1 MEKTEGIHL
10 ENIGRVFKGSLI
22 AIAMTIVALVLF
34 AAILTYTSVGE
45 SLMFPVTIGITV
57 ISICISSLLMA
68 RKIKKNGIVYG
79 GVIRI
84 YGHVTTL
91 FIIQHNWKWIYAK
104 YPFYYLNS
112 KCHCLWHVRRNDR
125 SKYIE
130 ENSTFLEIFL
140 KMVAIFFIL
149 G

>member
-45 SLMFPVTIGITV
+45 SLMFPVTMGITV

-91 FIIQHNWKWIYAK
+91 FIIQHNGKWIYAK

-112 KCHCLWHVRRNDR
+112 KCHCFWYVRRNDR

>member
-45 SLMFPVTIGITV
+45 SL